1 MIMKSKLSTYIL
13 CLNSGSS
20 SLKFSLYHLV
30 SMQMEVKGAIS
41 AIGTASGLFKINDS
55 RGTSL
60 KNESGLFKDMHTAV
74 ESLTEWLDEN
84 QNKYPL
90 AAIGHRVVQG
100 GPAHRAPEMLTE
112 QLLATLKQF
121 IILAPNHLPEELA
134 IIHTF
139 LEKFRNLPQV
149 ICFDTFFHR
158 NMPFCGHHY
167 ALPSKYTSKDLI
179 RYGFHGLSYEYIML
193 RLSEKRLPVK
203 SKKIIIA
210 HLGNGASLA
219 AVKNGISIDTTMG
232 VSPMGGLVM
241 STRSG
246 DLDPGAL
253 LFLLKKNKLSI
264 DELEELLSKQSGL
277 KAIAGTGD
285 IKELLEAEHFN
296 SAAASALTLFCYTIR
311 KQIGALT
318 AAMGGLDILVFTGGI
333 GENSAIIRSRIC
345 KELGFFGIELDSR
358 LNLCSREVI
367 SSEKSRILVYVIKT
381 NEELVIARHAQNMVK
396 LNN

>member
-1 MIMKSKLSTYIL
+1 MKSKLSTYIL

-121 IILAPNHLPEELA
+121 IFLAPNHLPEELA

-358 LNLCSREVI
+358 LNLYSREVI
-367 SSEKSRILVYVIKT
+367 SSEKSRVLVYVIKT

>member
-1 MIMKSKLSTYIL
+1 MKSKLSTYIL

-20 SLKFSLYHLV
+20 SLKFSLYDPV
-30 SMQMEVKGAIS
+30 FRQMEITGVMS
-41 AIGTASGLFKINDS
+41 AIGTVNGLFKVSDS

-60 KNESGLFKDMHTAV
+60 KNESGFFKDTHTAV

-121 IILAPNHLPEELA
+121 IFLAPNHLPEELA

-193 RLSEKRLPVK
+193 RLSEKRLSVK

-219 AVKNGISIDTTMG
+219 AVKNGNSIDTTMG
-232 VSPMGGLVM
+232 VSPIGGLVM

-253 LFLLKKNKLSI
+253 LFLLKKNKLST
-264 DELEELLSKQSGL
+264 DKLEELLSKQSGL

-285 IKELLEAEHFN
+285 VKELLEAEHFN
-296 SAAASALTLFCYTIR
+296 TAAANALTLFCYNIR

-318 AAMGGLDILVFTGGI
+318 AAMDGLDILVFTGGI

-345 KELGFFGIELDSR
+345 KELVFFGIELDSR

-367 SSEKSRILVYVIKT
+367 SSEKSRVLVHVIKT
-381 NEELVIARHAQNMVK
+381 NEELVIARHTQNMVK

>member
-296 SAAASALTLFCYTIR
+296 SAAANALTLFCYTIR

-367 SSEKSRILVYVIKT
+367 SSEKSRVLVYVIKT

>member
-1 MIMKSKLSTYIL
+1 MKSKLSSYIL

-20 SLKFSLYHLV
+20 SLKFSLYDPV
-30 SMQMEVKGAIS
+30 SRQMEVTGAIS
-41 AIGTASGLFKINDS
+41 AIGTASGLFKVNDN
-55 RGTSL
+55 RGTLL
-60 KNESGLFKDMHTAV
+60 KNEIGLFKDVPTAV

-84 QNKYPL
+84 QSKYPFT
-90 AAIGHRVVQG
+90 AIGHRVVQG

-112 QLLATLKQF
+112 QLLVTLKQF
-121 IILAPNHLPEELA
+121 IFLAPNHLPEELA

-167 ALPSKYTSKDLI
+167 PLPAKYTSKDLI

-193 RLSEKRLPVK
+193 RLIEKRLPVK
-203 SKKIIIA
+203 SKKIIIG
-210 HLGNGASLA
+210 HLGNGASLV
-219 AVKNGISIDTTMG
+219 AVKNGSSIDTTMG
-232 VSPMGGLVM
+232 VSPIGGLVM

-253 LFLLKKNKLSI
+253 LFLLKKNKLST
-264 DELEELLSKQSGL
+264 DELDELLSKQSGL

-285 IKELLEAEHFN
+285 VKELLEAEHFN
-296 SAAASALTLFCYTIR
+296 TAAANALNLFCYTIR

-318 AAMGGLDILVFTGGI
+318 AVMGGLDILVFTGGI
-333 GENSAIIRSRIC
+333 GENSAIIRSRVC

-358 LNLCSREVI
+358 LNLCSRELI
-367 SSEKSRILVYVIKT
+367 SSEKSRVLVHVIKT
-381 NEELVIARHAQNMVK
+381 NEELVIARHTQNMVK